1 MNCNAEKST
10 SEWSKVEG
18 CGLVVEESDGKP
30 EVEPEEDSFPTTVV
44 VIVLV
49 CVLVLAALIVALIL
63 YRKKKHSASHSIKL
77 EDRVAYS
84 EVATHEET

>member
-1 MNCNAEKST
+1 MLVKKL
-10 SEWSKVEG
+10 KVVYNSLWYLVITG

-49 CVLVLAALIVALIL
+49 GVLVLAALIVALVL
-63 YRKKKHSASHSIKL
+63 YRKKKHSN
-77 EDRVAYS
+77 R
-84 EVATHEET
+84 

>member
-1 MNCNAEKST
+1 MVDNSLWYHVIT
-10 SEWSKVEG
+10 G

-63 YRKKKHSASHSIKL
+63 YRKKKHSA
-77 EDRVAYS
+77 RYS
-84 EVATHEET
+84 PIYY